1 MVRNGVVLAGVALVV
16 AACDIGPN
24 GEHRVVS
31 RYYSA
36 TDSMGAMP
44 AHLSIVRATTPG
56 DLVENS
62 AAAMSLMQPGVFFT
76 INDSGNEPLL
86 FALDTT
92 NRDRGVWRVTN
103 ASNSDWEAASVGPCV
118 PGGDSSCVYIGDVGD
133 NEATHR
139 SRKIYR
145 VAEPRAMEPGGRD
158 SLRAERLTFEYPN
171 GPQDV
176 EAMYVS
182 RGADVFLIAK
192 RPRLDALGR
201 GRPLPAL
208 VYRLPASAW
217 LEKGR
222 VVAELV
228 DSLPIAPGSAP
239 FRLITDASLSPDAKH
254 LAVRTYMQLYVFD
267 ADSAT
272 GRMNHDVL
280 PAVCNLLTIDEVQGE
295 GVTWVDK
302 TGRFLFTTEGHKAPI
317 ALADCPLPP

>member
-1 MVRNGVVLAGVALVV
+1 
-16 AACDIGPN
+16 
-24 GEHRVVS
+24 
-31 RYYSA
+31 
-36 TDSMGAMP
+36 MGATP
-44 AHLSIVRATTPG
+44 ARLSIVRSAAPS

-62 AAAMSLMQPGVFFT
+62 AAAMSATQSGVFFT

-86 FALDTT
+86 FALDTA

-103 ASNSDWEAASVGPCV
+103 ASNSDWEALSVGPCA
-118 PGGDSSCVYIGDVGD
+118 PGSGTACVYIGDVGD

-139 SRKIYR
+139 SRRIYR
-145 VAEPRAMEPGGRD
+145 VPEPRAMEPGGRD
-158 SLRAERLTFEYPN
+158 SLPAERLTFEYPN

-192 RPRLDALGR
+192 RPRLDVAR
-201 GRPLPAL
+201 RPLPAL

-222 VVAELV
+222 IVAELV

-239 FRLITDASLSPDAKH
+239 FRVITDASLSPDATH

-267 ADSAT
+267 TDSAT
-272 GRMNHDVL
+272 GRVNHVVS
-280 PAVCNLLTIDEVQGE
+280 PAICNLLTVDEVQGE
-295 GVTWVDK
+295 GVTWVDP
-302 TGRFLFTTEGHKAPI
+302 TGRFLFTTEGNRAPI
-317 ALADCPLPP
+317 ALASCPIPP